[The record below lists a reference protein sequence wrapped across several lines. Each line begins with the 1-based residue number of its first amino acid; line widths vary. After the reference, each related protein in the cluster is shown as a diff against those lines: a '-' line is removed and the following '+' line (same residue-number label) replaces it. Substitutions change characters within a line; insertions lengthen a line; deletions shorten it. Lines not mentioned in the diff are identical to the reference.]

1 MLLIDEAYS
10 LTRGGENDFGREAI
24 DAVVK
29 QVEDRRSSMVVILA
43 GYPREMAELVASNP
57 GFESRFPRTILFPDY
72 ANDELVQILDT
83 AFTATNKAPM
93 SPLRRR
99 DYIFTIAGEISVSYG
114 GGQEIQQEVTERAL
128 WYLGEVS
135 DYLQDAGVS
144 PSTQINLGG
153 AVQWARVTDAVI
165 HEADGLNDDDDIT
178 GGRTTTIAF
187 AITGLIRA

>member
-1 MLLIDEAYS
+1 MSAA
-10 LTRGGENDFGREAI
+10 TA
-24 DAVVK
+24 
-29 QVEDRRSSMVVILA
+29 
-43 GYPREMAELVASNP
+43 VASAK
-57 GFESRFPRTILFPDY
+57 
-72 ANDELVQILDT
+72 ANLVSALTARWSTEPVAVTYGATVDEPDELVQILDT

-144 PSTQINLGG
+144 PSTQITLGG